1 MLALVLSLW
10 SGASETKRKSL
21 MRLAPVQRS
30 RRGREAG
37 GREDCSAS
45 VFGVT
50 GAVEREHHPAIG
62 ATKEL

>member
-1 MLALVLSLW
+1 
-10 SGASETKRKSL
+10 

-30 RRGREAG
+30 RRGCEAG
-37 GREDCSAS
+37 GRGDCSAS

-50 GAVEREHHPAIG
+50 GAVEREHHPAIV